1 VDKPWLIVSVGMIVP
16 ITLLRAIRFY
26 QVAPPGSLPGIAEA
40 LRLTL
45 VASAANVFMPAKSGD
60 LIKSYFVT
68 KSRGASAG
76 VSVAMVVY
84 ERLCDLFGLITW
96 CALGWLVARP
106 VVAGVPS
113 ALWPLLGIFGAL
125 CGVLIS
131 SATVARVGAALSS
144 RVLAG
149 RSSTPAGTG
158 GRLARPSAPARGAPG
173 RRDSALAAVV
183 ARSRNPDL
191 DVHRRA
197 LRAGPVHRDRQP
209 LRGGADARPASVH
222 LCRPWRARR
231 WRWSCS

>member
-1 VDKPWLIVSVGMIVP
+1 MSAALLAALYRNVDIRLIVRELRGVDKAWLIVSVGMIVP

-131 SATVARVGAALSS
+131 SATVARVAAGLSS
-144 RVLAG
+144 RVLG
-149 RSSTPAGTG
+149 R
-158 GRLARPSAPARGAPG
+158 
-173 RRDSALAAVV
+173 
-183 ARSRNPDL
+183 
-191 DVHRRA
+191 
-197 LRAGPVHRDRQP
+197 RAGPAFCTSS
-209 LRGGADARPASVH
+209 GGAGPA
-222 LCRPWRARR
+222 
-231 WRWSCS
+231 